1 MSEAGE
7 VAEVGAGTSAGEW
20 LLGLR
25 PDDGADRPSPA
36 SSPATVA
43 EAVADLGDGP
53 VAWAVETAAGAA
65 EKCARQSPEV
75 AAGPVGLRTAR
86 RSVEACCIAILRG
99 LLNDTPP
106 ELIAVPPEA
115 VDGNRD
121 LVHRGVSLDRILRA
135 VWTSHVHTYERLLA
149 ALRLLVEADRRPDE
163 SERVA
168 RLSFAYVE
176 QLTTA
181 FTTQYAT
188 EREHWAGSRTAAR
201 RTLVED
207 LLTGRHADPV
217 TVEKTLGLDL
227 GHHHMAAVLWSAASA
242 DGQGPAA
249 PAHRLAADLAA
260 DLVGVSRAV
269 RSLVLPTGTSEVWAW
284 FSWPREPSADLL
296 SLIREESKER
306 TAHCP
311 GGVYA
316 ALGPPARGEEGFR
329 ASHLAARETQR
340 VAQAL
345 GAPGAYAYA
354 DVAVLSLLTADAQHA
369 ERYMREVLGPLAV
382 PGPKAAALRET
393 LRLYLAH
400 GRSRSLA
407 AEELFVAPT
416 TVAYRVKRA
425 EELMGRP
432 LPQDHLSLRLAL
444 EISRIITP

>member
-1 MSEAGE
+1 MGEASE
-7 VAEVGAGTSAGEW
+7 GAVMTSVGEW

-25 PDDGADRPSPA
+25 TDGDTVGPAPA

-43 EAVADLGDGP
+43 EAEADLGPGP

-65 EKCARQSPEV
+65 EKCVRQSPEI
-75 AAGPVGLRTAR
+75 ADGPVALRTAR

-99 LLNDTPP
+99 LLHDTPP
-106 ELIAVPPEA
+106 GLITVPPEA

-176 QLTTA
+176 ELTTA
-181 FTTQYAT
+181 FTTQYAA
-188 EREHWAGSRTAAR
+188 EREQWAGSRTAAR
-201 RTLVED
+201 RKLVED
-207 LLTGRHADPV
+207 LLAGRPADP
-217 TVEKTLGLDL
+217 TAVENTLGLDL
-227 GHHHMAAVLWSAASA
+227 GHHHMAAILWTA
-242 DGQGPAA
+242 DGAEAQVSSA
-249 PAHRLAADLAA
+249 PLHRLAT
-260 DLVGVSRAV
+260 DLVGASQAV
-269 RSLVLPTGTSEVWAW
+269 RSLVLPTGASEVWVW
-284 FSWPREPSADLL
+284 LSWPGQPPADLTA
-296 SLIREESKER
+296 LIREG
-306 TAHCP
+306 TAPTARCA
-311 GGVYA
+311 GGAYT
-316 ALGPPARGEEGFR
+316 ALGPPARASQGFR

-345 GAPGAYAYA
+345 DNPGTYAYA
-354 DVAVLSLLTADAQHA
+354 DIAVLSLLTANAEHA
-369 ERYMREVLGPLAV
+369 EHYMRDVLGPLAV
-382 PGPKAAALRET
+382 PDPKVAVIRET

-407 AEELFVAPT
+407 AGDLFVAPT

-432 LPQDHLSLRLAL
+432 LPQDHLPLLLAL
-444 EISRIITP
+444 EISRVITP

>member
-1 MSEAGE
+1 MSEASE
-7 VAEVGAGTSAGEW
+7 GAVMTSAGEW

-25 PDDGADRPSPA
+25 PDGDTLGPAPA

-43 EAVADLGDGP
+43 EAEVDLGPGP
-53 VAWAVETAAGAA
+53 VAWAVETASGAA
-65 EKCARQSPEV
+65 EKFVRQSPEI
-75 AAGPVGLRTAR
+75 ADGPVGLRTAR
-86 RSVEACCIAILRG
+86 RSAEACCIAILRG
-99 LLNDTPP
+99 LLHDTPP
-106 ELIAVPPEA
+106 GFIAVPPEA

-176 QLTTA
+176 ELTTA
-181 FTTQYAT
+181 FTTQYAA

-201 RTLVED
+201 RKLVED
-207 LLTGRHADPV
+207 LLAGRPADP
-217 TVEKTLGLDL
+217 TAVENTLGLDL
-227 GHHHMAAVLWSAASA
+227 VHHHMAAILWTA
-242 DGQGPAA
+242 DGEEAQVSSA
-249 PAHRLAADLAA
+249 PLHRLAADL
-260 DLVGVSRAV
+260 VGASQAV
-269 RSLVLPTGTSEVWAW
+269 RSLVLPTGTSEVWVW
-284 FSWPREPSADLL
+284 LSWPGQPPGDLAV
-296 SLIREESKER
+296 LIREG
-306 TAHCP
+306 TAPTARCA
-311 GGVYA
+311 GGVYT
-316 ALGPPARGEEGFR
+316 ALGPPARGSQGFR

-345 GAPGAYAYA
+345 GNPGTYAYA
-354 DVAVLSLLTADAQHA
+354 DIAVLSLLTADAEHA
-369 ERYMREVLGPLAV
+369 ERYMRDVLGPLAV
-382 PGPKAAALRET
+382 PDPKVAVIRET

-407 AEELFVAPT
+407 AEDLFVAPT

-432 LPQDHLSLRLAL
+432 LPQDHLPLLLAL
-444 EISRIITP
+444 EISRVITP